1 MNYFKLDI
9 ERLISS
15 KIVRLVIVL
24 LLAIAIIDPL
34 TVLFHFSKYANLAE
48 RIGRN
53 PFQFWMLMNSV
64 SWGNSLYNIMFWIV
78 AVLLTSLIY
87 FDDKNTSMYM
97 LQITR
102 GSKNKYLI
110 SKLLSTWLFSFVV
123 MLAALEINII
133 ITYKLFPENMMLSE
147 YYYILAPN
155 EGTFVYDAFVS
166 NPMKMVQIYTV
177 INAFAMSIFAVFSLC
192 IHMLFKFSNKYIA
205 LLMPVIILYG
215 ISFIF
220 DSLPI
225 LFTYN
230 FRMILQ
236 PRATSALEF
245 IITWKDVF
253 LTMGGWILANCI
265 LTVIIFFRSKDCY
278 E

>member
-9 ERLISS
+9 KRLISS
-15 KIVRLVIVL
+15 KIVRLVLLVL
-24 LLAIAIIDPL
+24 LSIAIIDPL
-34 TVLFHFSKYANLAE
+34 TVLFHFSKYVDLVE

-64 SWGNSLYNIMFWIV
+64 SWGNNLYNIMFWIV
-78 AVLLTSLIY
+78 AVLFTSLIY
-87 FDDKNTSMYM
+87 FEDKNTSMYM

-102 GSKNKYLI
+102 GNKNKYLI

-123 MLAALEINII
+123 MLVVLEINII
-133 ITYKLFPENMMLSE
+133 ITYIVFPENMILSE
-147 YYYILAPN
+147 YYYRLVPN
-155 EGTFVYDAFVS
+155 EGTFVYDAFTS

-177 INAFAMSIFAVFSLC
+177 LNAFTISIFAVFSLC
-192 IHMLFKFSNKYIA
+192 IQMLIKFSNRYIA
-205 LLMPVIILYG
+205 LLLPVIILYG
-215 ISFIF
+215 INFIF

-230 FRMILQ
+230 IRMIVQ

-245 IITWKDVF
+245 IITWENVL
-253 LTMGGWILANCI
+253 LTIGGWILVNCI
-265 LTVIIFFRSKDCY
+265 LIFIVFFRSRDCY